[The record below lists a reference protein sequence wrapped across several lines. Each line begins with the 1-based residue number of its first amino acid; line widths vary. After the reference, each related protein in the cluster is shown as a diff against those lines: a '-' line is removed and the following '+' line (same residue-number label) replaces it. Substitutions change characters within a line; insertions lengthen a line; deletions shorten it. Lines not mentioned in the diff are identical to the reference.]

1 MLVSIQ
7 SMILTPDPVFNEP
20 GYERIK
26 GTEEGEVTRSNSAGT
41 VDLQLFIGQKVHSA
55 SVESG

>member
-26 GTEEGEVTRSNSAGT
+26 GTEEGEVTRSSSAGT
-41 VDLQLFIGQKVHSA
+41 VDLQIFI
-55 SVESG
+55 